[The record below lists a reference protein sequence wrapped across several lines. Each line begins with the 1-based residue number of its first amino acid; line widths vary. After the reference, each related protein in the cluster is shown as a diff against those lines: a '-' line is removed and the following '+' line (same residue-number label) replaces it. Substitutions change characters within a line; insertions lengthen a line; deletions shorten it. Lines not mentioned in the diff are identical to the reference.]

1 MVNQES
7 MAFLQLLSKEL
18 TLGQIRLPSF
28 PDAVIQIRDALE
40 QEDCDINRITE
51 LASLES
57 VLASRLMQS
66 ANSAFYNSTNRTI
79 SDLKQAVMRLG
90 LNEVR
95 NMAIALA
102 VEQIFIA
109 QEHPAIAKDLAV
121 LWRRSIAMSSV
132 AYVLA
137 GECSKVSP
145 EQAFLCGLLHE
156 IGKLYMITKATEFP
170 GMRVDMLARSDDPDT
185 WHPQIGR
192 CIVEDWGFDE
202 VIAPGA
208 KDWDFNIQQ
217 FSITDAR
224 DEVVDFSD
232 GYYAVDQA
240 IIGAAD
246 GPASGA
252 TSLDD
257 LRDLRIGAAIGST
270 SLDYAEQV
278 IAPNGD
284 VLVFDDNAAAKAAFD
299 AGQVDAIVFD
309 LPTAYFI
316 TAVEITDA
324 AVIGVLP
331 PSGEPGE
338 LGMLFEEGNPLVPC
352 VNEALA
358 ALEANGSLAE
368 FESTWLA
375 AGGDIPTLTE

>member
-66 ANSAFYNSTNRTI
+66 ANSAFYNATNRTI

-109 QEHPAIAKDLAV
+109 QEHPAIAKDLAI

-132 AYVLA
+132 AYVVA

-202 VIAPGA
+202 VIAQTMEPIEHFKDVPGGDVHLVDVVYGA
-208 KDWDFNIQQ
+208 EIVC
-217 FSITDAR
+217 SATD
-224 DEVVDFSD
+224 ETPVDFEH
-232 GYYAVDQA
+232 GCLVKLGVDEERLAQME
-240 IIGAAD
+240 
-246 GPASGA
+246 P
-252 TSLDD
+252 
-257 LRDLRIGAAIGST
+257 RIGERMQAMMQ
-270 SLDYAEQV
+270 SL
-278 IAPNGD
+278 
-284 VLVFDDNAAAKAAFD
+284 
-299 AGQVDAIVFD
+299 
-309 LPTAYFI
+309 
-316 TAVEITDA
+316 
-324 AVIGVLP
+324 
-331 PSGEPGE
+331 SG
-338 LGMLFEEGNPLVPC
+338 
-352 VNEALA
+352 
-358 ALEANGSLAE
+358 
-368 FESTWLA
+368 
-375 AGGDIPTLTE
+375 